1 MSRARNADTP
11 PLTPGLRFY
20 AAAVE
25 DAAELL
31 EAAEVSG
38 VDAELASLRV
48 ALRKHVQ
55 EHPDDLE
62 LMLKSVRLI
71 AQVVSAQYRM
81 SPARTDELADTIG
94 AVFRHVGAQMFPE
107 RFGAL

>member
-1 MSRARNADTP
+1 MTGARNADTP
-11 PLTPGLRFY
+11 PLTRGLRFY
-20 AAAVE
+20 AGAVE
-25 DAAELL
+25 DAAELI

-81 SPARTDELADTIG
+81 SPARTDEFAETAS
-94 AVFRHVGAQMFPE
+94 AVLRQMGAQMFPE

>member
-1 MSRARNADTP
+1 MTGARNADAP

-25 DAAELL
+25 DAAELI

-81 SPARTDELADTIG
+81 SPARTDELADTIR
-94 AVFRHVGAQMFPE
+94 AITTQLGAQMFPE
-107 RFGAL
+107 RFGVL